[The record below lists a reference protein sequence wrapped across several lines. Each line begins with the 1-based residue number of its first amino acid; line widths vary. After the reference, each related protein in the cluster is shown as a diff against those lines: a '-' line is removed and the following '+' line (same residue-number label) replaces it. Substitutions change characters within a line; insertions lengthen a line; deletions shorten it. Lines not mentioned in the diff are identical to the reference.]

1 MKAPFRTIGALSI
14 TLESSW
20 IVALLTSE
28 LTDLRVALG
37 YNALGV
43 NAEPYVE
50 YHAIFDRV
58 VVEYLQ
64 AGASTTS
71 ATAVVASTV
80 GFVPVTLVLASATG
94 FTAGDRII
102 VDVDTR
108 QEEATAQSLSGAN
121 LTVQLKLAHSG
132 TYPVTVD
139 GGETIV
145 RRLLRQIRNVRD
157 QMNKPTTLQMAGSGG
172 IKKVDEIEFHG
183 LNTSSYWATPYGG
196 LKKQL
201 MDLRDELAS
210 SLGVQNLF
218 RVRQGGGLSMAAY

>member
-1 MKAPFRTIGALSI
+1 
-14 TLESSW
+14 
-20 IVALLTSE
+20 VALLTSE
-28 LTDLRVALG
+28 LTDLRTQLG

-58 VVEYLQ
+58 VVAYLQ
-64 AGASTTS
+64 AGATTTS
-71 ATAVVASTV
+71 ATAVVASSN
-80 GFVPVTLVLASATG
+80 GAFAPVTLVLASATG

-121 LTVQLKLAHSG
+121 LTLQLKLAHTG

-145 RRLLRQIRNVRD
+145 RRLLRRIHAVQD
-157 QMNKPTTLQMAGSGG
+157 QLASPIGLKAAGSGG
-172 IKKVDEIEFHG
+172 LKRVDEIEFW
-183 LNTSSYWATPYGG
+183 NTNVTTSSGTYFG
-196 LKKQL
+196 QL
-201 MDLRDELAS
+201 SKELMRLRDELAS

-218 RVRQGGGLSMAAY
+218 RVRSGGGLCMSIY